1 MGLLRLLL
9 KPVSA
14 LAGLLPLAQYLVEG
28 PSMAPT
34 LLHGQR
40 LLVARRAYRRYTP
53 RRRDIVVLREPT
65 PQALESVKRVV
76 GLPGETVR
84 VERGRVSINGV
95 ALDEPY
101 LLGLGGGGGEGE
113 WRLGPDQFFVLGDNR
128 ARSIDCRAYG
138 PVGRERVVGRAWSRY
153 GRHTRWGLLRRG
165 AP

>member
-9 KPVSA
+9 KPLSRYVVN
-14 LAGLLPLAQYLVEG
+14 GE
-28 PSMAPT
+28 SMAPT

-40 LLVARRAYRRYTP
+40 LLVACRAYRRYAP
-53 RRRDIVVLREPT
+53 RLGDIVVLREPT

-84 VERGRVSINGV
+84 MEQGRVSINGV

-128 ARSIDCRAYG
+128 ARSIDSRAYG
-138 PVGRERVVGRAWSRY
+138 PVGSERLVGRAWFRY
-153 GRHTRWGLLRRG
+153 GRHTRWRRLRRG